1 MIQYRASIALFFALL
16 LTRACSG
23 PESSQIQSL
32 KYKASGATPEVLAL
46 YEAWFGHPQHI
57 NIGYS
62 SHDPALVTR
71 QILKARAMGIS
82 AFVVDWYGDR
92 QPFIDASYALM
103 QTQAEKNKFKV
114 AMMYDETDQEDGA
127 TDEAIAD
134 FTMFHDTYLSSKSP
148 GHQAYLTFQ
157 GRPVIFIFP
166 KGNHTDWGK
175 VRSVLNTWNPA
186 PLLIQE
192 NLPGKDADAFDGFYA
207 WVQPGPKG
215 WAQDGSNWGEQY
227 LADFYTTLGTRYPD
241 KLVVGGAW
249 STFDDSKASWGLN
262 RRISARCGETFKDT
276 FNNWRKFFPANNV
289 PPFIM
294 FETWNDYEEGT
305 AIEPG
310 VPTNC
315 GSQSQGPSASAQP
328 AAAPR

>member
-82 AFVVDWYGDR
+82 AFVVDWYGDS

-166 KGNHTDWGK
+166 K
-175 VRSVLNTWNPA
+175 
-186 PLLIQE
+186 
-192 NLPGKDADAFDGFYA
+192 
-207 WVQPGPKG
+207 
-215 WAQDGSNWGEQY
+215 
-227 LADFYTTLGTRYPD
+227 
-241 KLVVGGAW
+241 
-249 STFDDSKASWGLN
+249 
-262 RRISARCGETFKDT
+262 
-276 FNNWRKFFPANNV
+276 
-289 PPFIM
+289 
-294 FETWNDYEEGT
+294 
-305 AIEPG
+305 
-310 VPTNC
+310 
-315 GSQSQGPSASAQP
+315 
-328 AAAPR
+328 